1 MSALT
6 CVIARDDADDDADAQ
21 NVKKARARIEP
32 CKWRD
37 RATRGV
43 LA

>member
-21 NVKKARARIEP
+21 NVKKARARIATG
-32 CKWRD
+32 D

>member
-21 NVKKARARIEP
+21 NVKKARARIAN
-32 CKWRD
+32 R
-37 RATRGV
+37 R
-43 LA
+43 